1 MNDNNELIKDN
12 LKNIKEKNNREAK
25 KKKSDKSKSV
35 LKEGLIKQLEQ
46 KGYTLKDNPY
56 IFDKLEDYVT
66 FFKIKNALI
75 QDLEDRGLVVEW
87 NNSETSRGEKLNESL
102 SMFLK
107 VDTQMLKILN
117 FLDLKPTQN
126 LKEDDD
132 DEPL

>member
-1 MNDNNELIKDN
+1 M
-12 LKNIKEKNNREAK
+12 
-25 KKKSDKSKSV
+25 
-35 LKEGLIKQLEQ
+35 
-46 KGYTLKDNPY
+46 
-56 IFDKLEDYVT
+56 T

-117 FLDLKPTQN
+117 FLDLKPTQS
-126 LKEDDD
+126 LREEDDD
-132 DEPL
+132 EL

>member
-1 MNDNNELIKDN
+1 M
-12 LKNIKEKNNREAK
+12 
-25 KKKSDKSKSV
+25 
-35 LKEGLIKQLEQ
+35 
-46 KGYTLKDNPY
+46 
-56 IFDKLEDYVT
+56 T